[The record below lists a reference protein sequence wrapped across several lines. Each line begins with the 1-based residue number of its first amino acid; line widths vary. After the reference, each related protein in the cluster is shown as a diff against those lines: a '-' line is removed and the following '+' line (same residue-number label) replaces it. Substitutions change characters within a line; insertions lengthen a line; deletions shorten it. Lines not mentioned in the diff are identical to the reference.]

1 MKLNLEKI
9 NKKNISFMGLMGSGK
24 TIIGKLLSRKK
35 VNDKIIHE
43 ESISSNNSFTRLN
56 GPFGI
61 DYSTLKAKG
70 TLQ

>member
-1 MKLNLEKI
+1 MPNLNNLI
-9 NKKNISFMGLMGSGK
+9 RN
-24 TIIGKLLSRKK
+24 LLSKSMH
-35 VNDKIIHE
+35 VHE
-43 ESISSNNSFTRLN
+43 NINEEKTRSYNSYTRLY

>member
-1 MKLNLEKI
+1 MPNLNDL
-9 NKKNISFMGLMGSGK
+9 IS
-24 TIIGKLLSRKK
+24 KLLSRSKQ
-35 VNDKIIHE
+35 VDEKINE
-43 ESISSNNSFTRLN
+43 EKSRSYNSFVRLY